1 MLRAGPPP
9 SGAQAAGE
17 GPGHRPLVGTAS
29 LSLDPAL
36 NHPGAPADNWCAR
49 ARTGLVAWRGSLESV
64 PDSHETLKSLAS
76 EGATAFGVLLEWA
89 RVSPEPGAVDEGAL
103 TGYADLLRM
112 GRDNGL
118 EPVLTLQFR
127 SHPEWL
133 GEEFWLTPGSPDLFR
148 SHVGTVAGWLGD
160 LCRHWVTVQS
170 PGRLA
175 RGGWITGQSPPHR
188 RAALADAYAVLDN
201 LMTAQLLAEDEI
213 RAARPDAVVAIGHQ
227 ASDLYDEGP
236 LAVDLLRG
244 GGVVR
249 SGSASELLGWLARRR
264 SEFDRLH
271 PAARGSASAR
281 RFAASALTPF
291 GGGSLR
297 RSCPLRSIREVV
309 AAPARAGPDAV
320 VVVWDRST
328 AGAGLLEWC
337 RLEAGRHGLPI
348 WLVMAGSGVVP
359 SRRELDAMGEARL
372 SGVPLGGW
380 FRLAPGPLLLP
391 DLTRPGG

>member
-9 SGAQAAGE
+9 SGAPAAADAHGSRALL
-17 GPGHRPLVGTAS
+17 GIVS

-49 ARTGLVAWRGSLESV
+49 ARTGLAAWRGSRESV
-64 PDSHETLKSLAS
+64 PDSLETLKCLAS
-76 EGATAFGVLLEWA
+76 EGATAFGVPLEWA
-89 RVSPEPGAVDEGAL
+89 RVSPRPGVVDETAL
-103 TGYADLLRM
+103 AGYSELLRM
-112 GRDNGL
+112 GCDNGL

-148 SHVGTVAGWLGD
+148 AHVATVASRLGH

-175 RGGWITGQSPPHR
+175 RGGWVTGQFPPHR
-188 RAALADAYAVLDN
+188 RAAVADAYAALDN
-201 LMTAQLLAEDEI
+201 LMAAQMLAEDEI
-213 RAARPDAVVAIGHQ
+213 RAACPDAVVAVGHQ
-227 ASDLYDEGP
+227 ASDSYDEGP
-236 LAVDLLRG
+236 LAVDLVGPDPAARKT
-244 GGVVR
+244 
-249 SGSASELLGWLARRR
+249 SSSELLGWLARRR
-264 SEFDRLH
+264 AEFDRLH
-271 PAARGSASAR
+271 PARRGSDGAQRLAV
-281 RFAASALTPF
+281 SALSPF
-291 GGGSLR
+291 GTGWLR
-297 RSCPLRSIREVV
+297 RPCPLRSLREVS
-309 AAPARAGPDAV
+309 AAPVRPGPDAV

-328 AGAGLLEWC
+328 SGAGLLEWC

-348 WLVMAGSGVVP
+348 WLVVAGSGVVP
-359 SRRELDAMGEARL
+359 TSSELGTLREAEL

-391 DLTRPGG
+391 EPGPGG